1 MFATAAL
8 PLSALL
14 SPRRKVWHFC
24 PASNLGD
31 RIFAVSKNSIQPG
44 EEGEVMA
51 EIDERELT
59 RVHNRARLIVQSLI
73 TLSLL
78 LVVLAFAG
86 VRFSPPQSLLDPNV
100 YRALWIVIIF
110 LGLGAVVL
118 RRVRTNAARLQD
130 IAGLWGQ
137 SALLASLLK
146 TTLFVAALGF
156 SAAVLG
162 YFAHLL
168 TRDPVDALRAGVVA
182 VAVLIYGYPRRAAW
196 RRALEA
202 SQQSGAAP
210 GPEPAKGSTA

>member
-1 MFATAAL
+1 
-8 PLSALL
+8 
-14 SPRRKVWHFC
+14 
-24 PASNLGD
+24 
-31 RIFAVSKNSIQPG
+31 
-44 EEGEVMA
+44 MA

-59 RVHNRARLIVQSLI
+59 RVHNRARMIVQALI

-86 VRFSPPQSLLDPNV
+86 VRFEPPARLLDPNL
-100 YRALWIVIIF
+100 YRALWIVIVF

-118 RRVRTNAARLQD
+118 RRVRSNAARLQD

-162 YFAHLL
+162 YLAHLL
-168 TRDPVDALRAGVVA
+168 TRDPSDALRASVVA
-182 VAVLIYGYPRRAAW
+182 VAVLVYGYPRRAAW
-196 RRALEA
+196 RRVLEA
-202 SQQSGAAP
+202 SQQPDGIP
-210 GPEPAKGSTA
+210 GPSPAKGTTA